1 MEPKTFTF
9 QEANDAIPKIIT
21 LFNRIFYLNE
31 RIKAVSTDMQG
42 LMDIW
47 GEDVLEGS
55 NPDNKF
61 YFEKLKSREEHF
73 EELRAK
79 IDELHKLG
87 CVVKDLNEGLVDF
100 YHDNHGEMVYLCWRY
115 GEEQIKFWHTLT
127 GGFVSRLSVEN
138 MRKIERK
145 V

>member
-1 MEPKTFTF
+1 MEPKIFTV
-9 QEANDAIPKIIT
+9 QEANDAIPKVVA
-21 LFNRIFYLNE
+21 LFNRIFFLNE
-31 RIKAVSTDMQG
+31 RIKAVSKDMQE

-61 YFEKLKSREEHF
+61 YFEKLKLREDCF

-79 IDELHKLG
+79 IDELHKSG

-100 YHDNHGEMVYLCWRY
+100 YHDNRGEMVYLCWRY

-127 GGFVSRLSVEN
+127 GGFVGRRPLEDLK
-138 MRKIERK
+138 KIEEK
-145 V
+145 A